1 MLYMC
6 FAQALTLQYVLLAHK
21 MQAELVALYPSAQK
35 QSVAL
40 EDPGFEV
47 WFRGHTLL
55 TPVQHHVPA
64 LQIWHW
70 AFAVPSNP
78 ASQ

>member
-1 MLYMC
+1 MRVMLYMC
-6 FAQALTLQYVLLAHK
+6 FAQALTLQCVLLAHK

-47 WFRGHTLL
+47 
-55 TPVQHHVPA
+55 
-64 LQIWHW
+64 
-70 AFAVPSNP
+70 
-78 ASQ
+78 